1 MDVLPGFKLC
11 REEEVISVC
20 AKFETYLTRRPA
32 VIKAKILLL
41 LQLTGVIAHSAT
53 RRPFGF
59 TLISQYPHET
69 FF

>member
-1 MDVLPGFKLC
+1 MFPGFKLR
-11 REEEVISVC
+11 REEKVISVR

-41 LQLTGVIAHSAT
+41 QLAGVIAHSAT
-53 RRPFGF
+53 RWPFGF
-59 TLISQYPHET
+59 TLISQYPNET